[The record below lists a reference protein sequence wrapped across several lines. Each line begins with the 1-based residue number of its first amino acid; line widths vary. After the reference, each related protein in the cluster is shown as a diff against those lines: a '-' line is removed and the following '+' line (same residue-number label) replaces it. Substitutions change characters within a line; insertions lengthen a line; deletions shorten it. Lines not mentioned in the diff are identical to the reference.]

1 MNKNENTTL
10 YPSDPALLNI
20 LVLTNC
26 CFIYL
31 MMGFFSACLNFALLF
46 FSNLV
51 MYMYLLCTLNLTL
64 VALMF
69 TAKPGSCGFSKM
81 IATSK

>member
-1 MNKNENTTL
+1 MNKNENATL

-31 MMGFFSACLNFALLF
+31 MMFFSACLNFVLLF

-51 MYMYLLCTLNLTL
+51 MYMYF
-64 VALMF
+64 AH
-69 TAKPGSCGFSKM
+69 
-81 IATSK
+81 